1 MRAVT
6 EKKKIGRN
14 AKQICTRRER
24 KKMKG
29 RDSDEFFF
37 VQTRNDREKGERK
50 KNKQINH
57 NNVEKNKK
65 SIKEASNEQY
75 FNGINTS
82 TLRQAT

>member
-1 MRAVT
+1 MDNNMRAVT

-37 VQTRNDREKGERK
+37 LFKQEMIGKKGRERK
-50 KNKQINH
+50 TNK
-57 NNVEKNKK
+57 
-65 SIKEASNEQY
+65 
-75 FNGINTS
+75 
-82 TLRQAT
+82 